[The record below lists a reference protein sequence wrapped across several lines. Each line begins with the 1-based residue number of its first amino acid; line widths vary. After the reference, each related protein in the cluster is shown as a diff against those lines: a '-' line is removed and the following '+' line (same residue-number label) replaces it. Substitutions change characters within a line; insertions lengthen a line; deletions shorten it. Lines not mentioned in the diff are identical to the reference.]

1 MKRGTSKI
9 AATFGMEP
17 FYPRIIGPVNTAFEI
32 YQHIIPD
39 FSLFQ
44 ESLTNPF
51 PVHLRMNRLLA
62 QPSKVVSAL
71 RKKGIEMTRVCREHD
86 TLYIAGELPY
96 PGNLLEYFL
105 GHIHPQA
112 TTSALAAMA
121 LKPRKHALVLDM
133 CAAPGGKSAH
143 LADLMENTGFMVCN
157 DLYTNRH
164 VSLGHTL
171 SRLGVQNSVVTGYQ
185 AQEFPLRQPFD
196 YILADV
202 PCSCEGRFRETS
214 EITQYRENKGKAQL
228 PDIQKKILL
237 RGFDLLK
244 DNGEMLYATCTYN
257 PAENESVVNFLLN
270 ERDAELLPIH
280 LGIVFE
286 PGLTEWNHEKYDKRL
301 TRTARFYPHHV
312 NSVGFF
318 MARIGRK

>member
-1 MKRGTSKI
+1 MGS
-9 AATFGMEP
+9 
-17 FYPRIIGPVNTAFEI
+17 VNTTFET
-32 YQHIIPD
+32 YHDIIPD

-44 ESLTNPF
+44 ESLTKPF
-51 PVHLRMNRLLA
+51 PVHLRINSLLA
-62 QPSKVVSAL
+62 QPAKAVSAL
-71 RKKGIEMTRVCREHD
+71 RKKGVSITRACREHD
-86 TLYIAGELPY
+86 TLYIAEDLPY

-112 TTSALAAMA
+112 LTSALTA
-121 LKPRKHALVLDM
+121 LALHPRKHALVLDM

-143 LADLMENTGFMVCN
+143 MADLMENTGFMVCN
-157 DLYTNRH
+157 DLFANRH

-185 AQEFPLRQPFD
+185 AQEFPLRQQFD

-202 PCSCEGRFRETS
+202 PCSCEGRFRITPND
-214 EITQYRENKGKAQL
+214 TQYRENRRKALL

-244 DNGEMLYATCTYN
+244 TDGEMLYATCTYN
-257 PAENESVVNFLLN
+257 PAENESVVNFLLE

-280 LGIVFE
+280 LGIAFE
-286 PGLTEWNHEKYDKRL
+286 PGLSEWNSEIYDKRL
-301 TRTARFYPHHV
+301 KRTARFYPHHV
-312 NSVGFF
+312 DSVGFF
-318 MARIGRK
+318 MARIGQR

>member
-1 MKRGTSKI
+1 LPKPSWATGNTKI
-9 AATFGMEP
+9 EDLL
-17 FYPRIIGPVNTAFEI
+17 NTAFEI
-32 YQHIIPD
+32 YKDIIPD

-44 ESLTNPF
+44 ESLEKPF
-51 PVHLRMNRLLA
+51 PVHLRINRLLA
-62 QPSKVVSAL
+62 APSTVVSRL
-71 RKKGIEMTRVCREHD
+71 REKGILLTQVSQEYD
-86 TLYIAGELPY
+86 TFYIALDLPY

-105 GHIHPQA
+105 GYIHPQA
-112 TTSALAAMA
+112 LTSALAAMA
-121 LKPRKHALVLDM
+121 LRPRKDALILDM

-143 LADLMENTGFMVCN
+143 LADLMENTGFIVCN
-157 DLYTNRH
+157 DLYATRH

-185 AQEFPLRQPFD
+185 AQEFPLRHQFD
-196 YILADV
+196 YVLADV
-202 PCSCEGRFRETS
+202 PCSCEGKFR
-214 EITQYRENKGKAQL
+214 IAPKGKPYREDKGKAQL

-244 DNGEMLYATCTYN
+244 DNGKILYATCTYN

-280 LGIVFE
+280 LGVAFE
-286 PGLTEWNHEKYDKRL
+286 PGLSEWNHERYDKRL
-301 TRTARFYPHHV
+301 TGTSRFYPHRID
-312 NSVGFF
+312 SVGFF

>member
-1 MKRGTSKI
+1 MNT
-9 AATFGMEP
+9 TFET
-17 FYPRIIGPVNTAFEI
+17 Y
-32 YQHIIPD
+32 HDIIPD

-44 ESLTNPF
+44 ESLAKPF
-51 PVHLRMNRLLA
+51 PVHLRINSLLA
-62 QPSKVVSAL
+62 QPAKAVSAL
-71 RKKGIEMTRVCREHD
+71 RKKGVSLTRACREHD
-86 TLYIAGELPY
+86 TLYIAEDLPY

-112 TTSALAAMA
+112 LTSALTA
-121 LKPRKHALVLDM
+121 LALHPRKHALVLDM

-143 LADLMENTGFMVCN
+143 MADLMENTGFMVCN
-157 DLYTNRH
+157 DLFANRH

-185 AQEFPLRQPFD
+185 AQEFPLRQQFD

-202 PCSCEGRFRETS
+202 PCSCEGRFRITPND
-214 EITQYRENKGKAQL
+214 TQYRENRRKALL

-244 DNGEMLYATCTYN
+244 TDGEMLYATCTYN
-257 PAENESVVNFLLN
+257 PAENESVVNFLLE

-280 LGIVFE
+280 LGIAFE
-286 PGLTEWNHEKYDKRL
+286 PGLSEWDSEIYDKRL
-301 TRTARFYPHHV
+301 KRTARFYPHHV
-312 NSVGFF
+312 DSVGFF
-318 MARIGRK
+318 MARIGQK

>member
-1 MKRGTSKI
+1 MNT
-9 AATFGMEP
+9 TFET
-17 FYPRIIGPVNTAFEI
+17 Y
-32 YQHIIPD
+32 HDIIPD

-44 ESLTNPF
+44 ESLAKPF
-51 PVHLRMNRLLA
+51 PVHLRINSLLA
-62 QPSKVVSAL
+62 QPAKAVSAL
-71 RKKGIEMTRVCREHD
+71 RKKGVSLTRACREHD
-86 TLYIAGELPY
+86 TLYIAEDLPY

-112 TTSALAAMA
+112 LTSALTA
-121 LKPRKHALVLDM
+121 LALHPRKHALVLDM

-143 LADLMENTGFMVCN
+143 MADLMENTGFMVCN
-157 DLYTNRH
+157 DLFANRH

-185 AQEFPLRQPFD
+185 AQEFPLRQQFD

-202 PCSCEGRFRETS
+202 PCSCEGRFRITPND
-214 EITQYRENKGKAQL
+214 TQYRENRRKALL

-244 DNGEMLYATCTYN
+244 TDGEMLYATCTYN
-257 PAENESVVNFLLN
+257 PAENESVVNFLLE

-280 LGIVFE
+280 LGIAFE
-286 PGLTEWNHEKYDKRL
+286 PGLSEWNSEIYDKRL
-301 TRTARFYPHHV
+301 KRTARFYPHHV
-312 NSVGFF
+312 GSVGFF
-318 MARIGRK
+318 MARIGQK

>member
-1 MKRGTSKI
+1 MPRRLVRDLSKR
-9 AATFGMEP
+9 FN
-17 FYPRIIGPVNTAFEI
+17 VNTAFEI
-32 YQHIIPD
+32 YKDIIPD

-44 ESLTNPF
+44 ESLTKPF
-51 PVHLRMNRLLA
+51 PVYLRINGLLA
-62 QPSKVVSAL
+62 PPSKVVSAL
-71 RKKGIEMTRVCREHD
+71 REKGVVMTRVCREHE
-86 TLYIAGELPY
+86 TLYIAEDLLH

-112 TTSALAAMA
+112 VTSALAAMV
-121 LKPRKHALVLDM
+121 LNPRKGTLVLDM

-157 DLYTNRH
+157 DLYANRH

-202 PCSCEGRFRETS
+202 PCSCEGRFRETPQS
-214 EITQYRENKGKAQL
+214 AQYQENKGKTQI

-244 DNGEMLYATCTYN
+244 NNGEMLYATCTYN

-270 ERDAELLPIH
+270 ERDADLLPIH
-280 LGIVFE
+280 PGIVFE

-318 MARIGRK
+318 MARIGQK

>member
-1 MKRGTSKI
+1 MNT
-9 AATFGMEP
+9 TFET
-17 FYPRIIGPVNTAFEI
+17 Y
-32 YQHIIPD
+32 HDIIPD

-44 ESLTNPF
+44 ESLTKPF
-51 PVHLRMNRLLA
+51 PVHLRINSLLA
-62 QPSKVVSAL
+62 QPAKAVSAL
-71 RKKGIEMTRVCREHD
+71 RKKGVSLTRACREHD
-86 TLYIAGELPY
+86 TLYIAEDLPY

-112 TTSALAAMA
+112 LTSALTA
-121 LKPRKHALVLDM
+121 LALHPRKHALVLDM

-143 LADLMENTGFMVCN
+143 MADLMENTGFMVCN
-157 DLYTNRH
+157 DLFANRH

-185 AQEFPLRQPFD
+185 AQEFPLRQQFD

-202 PCSCEGRFRETS
+202 PCSCEGRFRITPND
-214 EITQYRENKGKAQL
+214 TQYRENRRKALL

-244 DNGEMLYATCTYN
+244 TDGEMLYATCTYN
-257 PAENESVVNFLLN
+257 PAENESVVNFLLE

-280 LGIVFE
+280 LGIAFE
-286 PGLTEWNHEKYDKRL
+286 PGLSEWDSEIYDKRL
-301 TRTARFYPHHV
+301 KRTARFYPHHV
-312 NSVGFF
+312 DSVGFF
-318 MARIGRK
+318 MARIGQK

>member
-1 MKRGTSKI
+1 
-9 AATFGMEP
+9 
-17 FYPRIIGPVNTAFEI
+17 VNTTFET
-32 YQHIIPD
+32 YHDIIPD

-44 ESLTNPF
+44 ESLAKPF
-51 PVHLRMNRLLA
+51 PVHLRINSLLA
-62 QPSKVVSAL
+62 QPAKAVSAL
-71 RKKGIEMTRVCREHD
+71 RKKGVSLTRACREHD
-86 TLYIAGELPY
+86 TLYIAEDLPY

-112 TTSALAAMA
+112 LTSALTA
-121 LKPRKHALVLDM
+121 LALHPRKHALVLDM

-143 LADLMENTGFMVCN
+143 MADLMENTGFMVCN
-157 DLYTNRH
+157 DLFANRH

-185 AQEFPLRQPFD
+185 AQEFPLRQQFD

-202 PCSCEGRFRETS
+202 PCSCEGRFRITPND
-214 EITQYRENKGKAQL
+214 TQYRENRRKALL

-244 DNGEMLYATCTYN
+244 TDGEMLYATCTYN
-257 PAENESVVNFLLN
+257 PAENESVVNFLLE

-280 LGIVFE
+280 LGIAFE
-286 PGLTEWNHEKYDKRL
+286 PGLSEWNSEIYDKRL
-301 TRTARFYPHHV
+301 KRTARFYPHHV
-312 NSVGFF
+312 DSVGFF
-318 MARIGRK
+318 MARIGQR

>member
-1 MKRGTSKI
+1 MDIMTKGLLGS
-9 AATFGMEP
+9 
-17 FYPRIIGPVNTAFEI
+17 VNTTFET
-32 YQHIIPD
+32 YNDIIPD

-44 ESLTNPF
+44 ESLAKPF
-51 PVHLRMNRLLA
+51 PVHLRINRLLA
-62 QPSKVVSAL
+62 HPPKAVSAL
-71 RKKGIEMTRVCREHD
+71 RKKGVSITRVCREHD
-86 TLYIAGELPY
+86 TLYIAEDLPY

-112 TTSALAAMA
+112 LTSALTAMA
-121 LKPRKHALVLDM
+121 LHPRKHALVLDM

-143 LADLMENTGFMVCN
+143 MADLMENTGFMVCN
-157 DLYTNRH
+157 DLFANRH

-185 AQEFPLRQPFD
+185 AQEFPLRQQFD

-202 PCSCEGRFRETS
+202 PCSCEGRFRKTPNE
-214 EITQYRENKGKAQL
+214 TQYRENRRKALL

-244 DNGEMLYATCTYN
+244 TDGEILYATCTYN
-257 PAENESVVNFLLN
+257 PAENESVVNFLLA

-280 LGIVFE
+280 LGLAFE
-286 PGLTEWNHEKYDKRL
+286 PGLSEWNHEIYDKRL
-301 TRTARFYPHHV
+301 TRTARFYPHQFD
-312 NSVGFF
+312 SVGFF
-318 MARIGRK
+318 MAKIGRR

>member
-1 MKRGTSKI
+1 MKIEKPKI
-9 AATFGMEP
+9 AATFNADD
-17 FYPRIIGPVNTAFEI
+17 FNPRIISPVNTAFEI
-32 YQHIIPD
+32 YKHIIPD

-44 ESLTNPF
+44 ESLTKPF

-71 RKKGIEMTRVCREHD
+71 RKKGIVMTRVCREHD
-86 TLYIAGELPY
+86 TLYVAEDLPY

-112 TTSALAAMA
+112 MTSALAAMA
-121 LKPRKHALVLDM
+121 LQPQKHALVLDM

-157 DLYTNRH
+157 DLYANRQ

-214 EITQYRENKGKAQL
+214 EITQYRETRRKAQL
-228 PDIQKKILL
+228 PDIQKKIIL

-270 ERDAELLPIH
+270 ERDADLLPIH

-286 PGLTEWNHEKYDKRL
+286 PGLTEWNNEKYDKRL
-301 TRTARFYPHHV
+301 TGAARLYPHHV